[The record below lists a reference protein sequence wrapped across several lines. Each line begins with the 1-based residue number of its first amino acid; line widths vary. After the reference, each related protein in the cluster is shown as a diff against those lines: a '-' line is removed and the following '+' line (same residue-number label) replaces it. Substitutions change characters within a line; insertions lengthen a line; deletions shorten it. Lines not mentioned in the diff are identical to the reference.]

1 MADTKVSALTELAT
15 PVGGDLL
22 AVIDDPA
29 GTPISKKVTIDNVL
43 ALVPAAGDAA
53 AGKIEIAV
61 QSEMEAGT
69 DATRAVTPG
78 RQHFHPSAA
87 KFWVQ
92 WTGNST
98 TILSSYNMTSIADT
112 GVGDADGTIATD
124 FSSANWAASVD
135 TQDTTLAWDA
145 ANVQGSGFNAKAAG
159 TFGVLCSTITDGGT
173 AVASLTDPDQWCVI
187 GFGDHA

>member
-1 MADTKVSALTELAT
+1 MADTKISALTAIDA
-15 PVGGDLL
+15 VAGGDEF
-22 AVIDDPA
+22 AANDVSA
-29 GTPISKKVTIDNVL
+29 AASKKVTADQLGTYL
-43 ALVPAAGDAA
+43 APAASDTVP
-53 AGKIEIAV
+53 GKVEIAD
-61 QSEMEAGT
+61 QAEMEAGS

-78 RQHFHPSAA
+78 RQHFHPSAV
-87 KFWVQ
+87 KFWVI

-98 TILSSYNMTSIADT
+98 TILASYNMTSIADT

-124 FSSANWAASVD
+124 FSSANWAGSVD

-145 ANVQGSGFNAKAAG
+145 ANVQGSGFNARAAG

-187 GFGDHA
+187 GLGDLA